1 VPHLV
6 PAEFKGTLILP
17 DDPRYD
23 AARRVWNGRIDRRP
37 ALIARCLDAQDVR
50 AGLLFAREHCLP
62 LAVRGGGHSCAGFG
76 TCDDGVVLDLSSMKS
91 RFRFRLKLKLASPIS
106 IWKCLPT
113 WCLASTVP
121 TARPMAAA
129 PRSGFFSRSTRAWI
143 SGSRAAVPAELAAF
157 TARLPS

>member
-62 LAVRGGGHSCAGFG
+62 LAVQGGGHSCA
-76 TCDDGVVLDLSSMKS
+76 TTE
-91 RFRFRLKLKLASPIS
+91 IS
-106 IWKCLPT
+106 HP
-113 WCLASTVP
+113 
-121 TARPMAAA
+121 
-129 PRSGFFSRSTRAWI
+129 
-143 SGSRAAVPAELAAF
+143 
-157 TARLPS
+157 